1 MITTIFNRLCRQN
14 INNNMISKSDVGNL
28 EKQQQEQQFF
38 EVGKVDE
45 VLIGKMKYV
54 EIQGK
59 EIVISNIGG
68 KFYAM
73 DDRCGHM
80 NARLSMGN
88 ISKDGIVTCPFH
100 GARFD
105 ATTGKKT
112 KEAVLTSSQQME
124 PLPKTWQNYLEQA
137 GQLMSYIRTYDQ
149 QVYEIQVEGDRIKIR
164 V

>member
-1 MITTIFNRLCRQN
+1 VIIIM
-14 INNNMISKSDVGNL
+14 
-28 EKQQQEQQFF
+28 EKDQLL

-45 VLIGKMKYV
+45 IPVGKMKHIEV
-54 EIQGK
+54 EGK

-88 ISKDGIVTCPFH
+88 ISNDGIVTCPFH

-105 ATTGKKT
+105 ATTGKKI
-112 KEAVLTSSQQME
+112 KEPVLTPSQQME
-124 PLPKTWQNYLEQA
+124 PLPKTWQNYLEHA
-137 GQLMSYIRTYDQ
+137 GELMSYIKTYDQ
-149 QVYEIQVEGDRIKIR
+149 ETYEVQVEGNRIKIR

>member
-1 MITTIFNRLCRQN
+1 MILE
-14 INNNMISKSDVGNL
+14 KDVSNL
-28 EKQQQEQQFF
+28 NEKQQQDQQVL

-45 VLIGKMKYV
+45 VPVGKMKYV
-54 EIQGK
+54 EVQGK
-59 EIVISNIGG
+59 EIIISNIGS

-88 ISKDGIVTCPFH
+88 ISNDGIVVCPFH

-105 ATTGKKT
+105 ATTGKKV
-112 KEAVLTSSQQME
+112 KEPVLTPSQQME

-137 GQLMSYIRTYDQ
+137 GQLMSYIKTYDQ
-149 QVYEIQVEGDRIKIR
+149 QIYEIQVEDNKIKIKI
-164 V
+164 

>member
-1 MITTIFNRLCRQN
+1 M
-14 INNNMISKSDVGNL
+14 
-28 EKQQQEQQFF
+28 EKDQLL

-45 VLIGKMKYV
+45 IPVGKMKNIEV
-54 EIQGK
+54 EGK

-88 ISKDGIVTCPFH
+88 ITNDGIVTCPFH

-105 ATTGKKT
+105 ATTGKKV
-112 KEAVLTSSQQME
+112 KEPVLTSSQQME
-124 PLPKTWQNYLEQA
+124 PLPKTWQNYMEQA
-137 GQLMSYIRTYDQ
+137 GQLMSHIKTYDQ
-149 QVYEIQVEGDRIKIR
+149 ETYEIQVEGDRIKIR
-164 V
+164 KNDNVTS

>member
-1 MITTIFNRLCRQN
+1 MILE
-14 INNNMISKSDVGNL
+14 KDVSNL
-28 EKQQQEQQFF
+28 NEKQQQDQQFL

-45 VLIGKMKYV
+45 VPVGKMKYV
-54 EIQGK
+54 EVQEK

-88 ISKDGIVTCPFH
+88 ISNDGIVVCPFH

-105 ATTGKKT
+105 ATGKKV
-112 KEAVLTSSQQME
+112 KEPVLTPSQQME

-137 GQLMSYIRTYDQ
+137 GQLMSYIKTYNQ
-149 QVYEIQVEGDRIKIR
+149 QIYEVQVEGDRIKIK

>member
-1 MITTIFNRLCRQN
+1 MGKDQL
-14 INNNMISKSDVGNL
+14 L
-28 EKQQQEQQFF
+28 

-45 VLIGKMKYV
+45 IPVGKMKHIEV
-54 EIQGK
+54 EGK

-80 NARLSMGN
+80 NARLSMGT
-88 ISKDGIVTCPFH
+88 ISNDGIVTCPFH

-105 ATTGKKT
+105 ATTGKKI
-112 KEAVLTSSQQME
+112 KEPALTPSQQME
-124 PLPKTWQNYLEQA
+124 PLPKTWQNYLEHA
-137 GQLMSYIRTYDQ
+137 GELMSYIKTYDQ
-149 QVYEIQVEGDRIKIR
+149 ETYEVQVEGNRIKIR